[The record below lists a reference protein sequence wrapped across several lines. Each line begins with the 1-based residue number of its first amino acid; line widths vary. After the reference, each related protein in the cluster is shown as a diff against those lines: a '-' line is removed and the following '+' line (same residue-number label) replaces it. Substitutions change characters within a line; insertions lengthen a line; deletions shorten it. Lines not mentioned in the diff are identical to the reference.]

1 MWLQKFGH
9 ACLLVGSDE
18 ARVLLDPGTFAKG
31 FEQLTG
37 LTAVLVTHQHA
48 DHLDLDRVVDG
59 LLRGN
64 PEALLYT
71 DEASATTLTERGLE
85 AQAVRGGDELYL
97 AGLDVRVLG
106 ENHAVVHPDI
116 PTIPNVGYLLGGRLL
131 HPGDALTIPPGPV
144 QVLALPTAAP
154 WLKSAESVDYLRAV
168 APPVAV
174 PIHEAVLADPDHYS
188 ALLRRL
194 TPDRTELRVID
205 DGEPIEV

>member
-9 ACLLVGSDE
+9 ACLLVESDE
-18 ARVLLDPGTFAKG
+18 ARVLLDPGTFVKG

-48 DHLDLDRVVDG
+48 DHLDIDRMDG

-64 PEALLYT
+64 PEALLYA
-71 DEASATTLTERGLE
+71 DEAGAAALTERGFE
-85 AQAVRGGDELYL
+85 AQAVRDGDELSL
-97 AGLDVRVLG
+97 AGLSVRVLG
-106 ENHAVVHPDI
+106 ESHAVVHPDI
-116 PTIPNVGYLLGGRLL
+116 PTVPNVGYLLGDRLL

-174 PIHEAVLADPDHYS
+174 PIHEAVLANPGHYY

-194 TPDRTELRVID
+194 APDRTKLRVID